1 MKVMIYTFR
10 NENSI
15 SGERHTTE
23 FLYNYLISNHQVI
36 EQGEYNL
43 TKAQSFWTF
52 LSISKYSNL
61 INISNNNLVD
71 LLIIKIPTISQI
83 FLVPLLTRRFK
94 GKIVVWV
101 DGLMWEFPGAKI
113 SLELIKREPLVFFA
127 RMLINNNIW
136 SRLAYFLPLTYVVSS
151 ETQKLQF
158 FGYLHPKSKIHVIPN
173 AVPYALDF
181 INSIELGQQVKSG
194 KKVKFGYIGHSYPV
208 KGLSDIK
215 KSFEFLY
222 KKGISPE
229 LELALSKRGG
239 LPENIQMSLSNVAYT
254 GVVNRSE
261 FYSRIDCLI
270 FPYWADWGTNTFPS
284 VLLESIE
291 LGIPVIIPDSKLSR
305 ELFKE
310 DSAIFYERKNYLN
323 LANIIENI
331 HSSHLSLP
339 GKKVL
344 KGLYRKKFSKESIKR
359 KWGLVIDITKP

>member
-1 MKVMIYTFR
+1 MIYTFR

-15 SGERHTTE
+15 SGERYTTE
-23 FLYNYLISNHQVI
+23 FLYNYLIQNHQVI
-36 EQGEYNL
+36 EQEEYDL
-43 TKAQSFWTF
+43 KKVQSFWTF

-61 INISNNNLVD
+61 INISKNNLVD
-71 LLIIKIPTISQI
+71 LLIIKIPTASQI
-83 FLVPLLTRRFK
+83 FLIPLLTRRFK
-94 GKIVVWV
+94 GKIVIWV
-101 DGLMWEFPGAKI
+101 DGLMWEFSGVKI

-181 INSIELGQQVKSG
+181 INSTELEGQVKSG

-215 KSFEFLY
+215 KSFDFLY

-229 LELALSKRGG
+229 LELALSERGG
-239 LPENIQMSLSNVAYT
+239 LPKNIQMSLPNVEYT
-254 GVVNRSE
+254 GIVNRSE

-291 LGIPVIIPDSKLSR
+291 LGIPVIISDSELSR

-310 DSAIFYERKNYLN
+310 NSALFYERKNYLN
-323 LANIIENI
+323 LAHIIENI
-331 HSSHLSLP
+331 YLDYISLP
-339 GKKVL
+339 SNITL
-344 KGLYRKKFSKESIKR
+344 KDLYRKNFSKESIRK
-359 KWGLVIDITKP
+359 KWGLVIGITRP